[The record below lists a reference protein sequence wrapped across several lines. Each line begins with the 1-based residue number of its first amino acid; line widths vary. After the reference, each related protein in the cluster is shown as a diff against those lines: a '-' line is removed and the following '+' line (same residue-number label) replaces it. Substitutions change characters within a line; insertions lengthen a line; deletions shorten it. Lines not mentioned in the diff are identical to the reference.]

1 MNEYTLDKVK
11 IADTVILKKLN
22 NTGSIRR
29 RLLDIGLI
37 PGTEVE
43 SILKSP
49 SGDPAAFLIRGS
61 LFAIRSEDASKIEIE
76 VLG

>member
-1 MNEYTLDKVK
+1 MKKTTLDLLRVGEKAIIIKV
-11 IADTVILKKLN
+11 N
-22 NTGSIRR
+22 NKGDIRR

-49 SGDPAAFLIRGS
+49 SGDPTAFLIRGS

>member
-1 MNEYTLDKVK
+1 MKKTTLDLLRVGEKAIIIKV
-11 IADTVILKKLN
+11 N
-22 NTGSIRR
+22 NKGDIRR

>member
-1 MNEYTLDKVK
+1 MKKTTLDLLRVGEKAIIIKV
-11 IADTVILKKLN
+11 N
-22 NTGSIRR
+22 NKGDIRR

-61 LFAIRSEDASKIEIE
+61 LFAIRIEDASKIEIE